1 MGKKNGCS
9 QIPQSAE
16 QIISSKNN
24 HFSIDWPWDGVG
36 VQVCLYQ
43 VQFYIFVIIKTCQ
56 KCQPKAWIYRENTN
70 PVSF

>member
-9 QIPQSAE
+9 QIPQSAG

-36 VQVCLYQ
+36 VQIYLYQ
-43 VQFYIFVIIKTCQ
+43 VQFYIFVITKTLS
-56 KCQPKAWIYRENTN
+56 K
-70 PVSF
+70 VSAKSLDL

>member
-9 QIPQSAE
+9 QIPQSAG

-36 VQVCLYQ
+36 VQRKYQ
-43 VQFYIFVIIKTCQ
+43 PSVFLKWTASVGSKQ
-56 KCQPKAWIYRENTN
+56 
-70 PVSF
+70 